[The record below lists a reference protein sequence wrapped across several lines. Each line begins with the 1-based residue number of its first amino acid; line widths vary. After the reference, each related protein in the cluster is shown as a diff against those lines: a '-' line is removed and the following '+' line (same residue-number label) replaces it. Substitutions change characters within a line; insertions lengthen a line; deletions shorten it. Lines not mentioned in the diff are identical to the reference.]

1 MKNNILIIGMFFA
14 TTNIL
19 SSCGSSN
26 DNSSVEETMEE
37 TNLSYKCPLCN
48 EVSEP
53 ICPDCESL
61 DLIWCNIDGDISSIV
76 CDNCEWLSYPQN
88 NACFSCEK
96 EMRSNEKFWTNR
108 SGKNY
113 KDCSL

>member
-14 TTNIL
+14 TTIIL

-26 DNSSVEETMEE
+26 DNSSVEETTEE

-48 EVSEP
+48 EVSEL
-53 ICPDCESL
+53 ICPDCVSL
-61 DLIWCNIDGDISSIV
+61 DLIWCNANGDISSII
-76 CDNCEWLSYPQN
+76 CDNCEWLSYPHY

-96 EMRSNEKFWTNR
+96 RMRSNEKFWTNR
-108 SGKNY
+108 SGKNH